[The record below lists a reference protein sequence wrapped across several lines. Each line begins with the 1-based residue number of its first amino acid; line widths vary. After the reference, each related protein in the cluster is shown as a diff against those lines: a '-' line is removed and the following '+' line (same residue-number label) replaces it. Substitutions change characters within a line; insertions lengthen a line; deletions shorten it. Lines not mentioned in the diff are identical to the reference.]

1 MPFVSLRHAALVC
14 GLTAT
19 MLSVGATGM
28 QPQDNE
34 QSAVRFELGQRLGEC
49 LVRGCLV
56 FTGVVQSL
64 GTPQK
69 EAGVADEARAVMTR
83 TVDIKVGE
91 WLYGQGSEQSVQ
103 LNHAVRPAVT
113 KTSVGPWSA
122 WEGVMLNVGGQLLV
136 ALWSADAPR
145 PTWMGKPEDVAMVV
159 SDASL
164 FTAIRDAI
172 SQQRQFDRD
181 PDEVSKAPQLL
192 RDKSDVLFR
201 AYLLTY
207 LMEGESTR
215 DVDKA
220 AGILSG
226 LLGQES
232 ISVQARSAVADWLA
246 STFYRLSEPTRKAV
260 TEALVVSANAD
271 DASVAHPALTV
282 LVRLGDLQMLNLK
295 PALTPARQQ
304 KIAENY
310 RAFRAQNTP
319 MQEHPEF
326 ELQLGVR

>member
-1 MPFVSLRHAALVC
+1 MQFVYLRNATLVC
-14 GLTAT
+14 GLTAAIV
-19 MLSVGATGM
+19 SVGATGM
-28 QPQDNE
+28 HAQDNE
-34 QSAVRFELGQRLGEC
+34 QATVRFELGQRLGEC
-49 LVRGCLV
+49 LVRGCVV
-56 FTGVVQSL
+56 FTSVVQSL

-69 EAGVADEARAVMTR
+69 EPGVADEARAVMTR

-103 LNHAVRPAVT
+103 LIHAVRPAVT

-122 WEGVMLNVGGQLLV
+122 WEGVTLNVGGQLLV

-145 PTWMGKPEDVAMVV
+145 ATWMGKPEDVAMVV
-159 SDASL
+159 SDTSL

-172 SQQRQFDRD
+172 SQQLRFERD
-181 PDEVSKAPQLL
+181 PDEVSRAPQLL
-192 RDKSDVLFR
+192 RDKPDVLFR
-201 AYLLTY
+201 TYLLTY
-207 LMEGESTR
+207 LMEGEATR

-226 LLGQES
+226 LLGQEL
-232 ISVQARSAVADWLA
+232 IPVQARSAVADWLA

-271 DASVAHPALTV
+271 DASVANPALTV
-282 LVRLGDLQMLNLK
+282 LIRLGDLQLLNLR
-295 PALTPARQQ
+295 PALTPARQR

-310 RAFRAQNTP
+310 RTFRAQHTGQ
-319 MQEHPEF
+319 QEHPEF